1 MRISMRLGWDSPH
14 LGVSVGTWLA
24 AEAMDQQMQR
34 VADDF
39 QRFADSAGDLLSR
52 ERRRLYEQLLKSAP
66 RLLQRYHSHREF
78 YDHPGRCACLEHF
91 LAERSPVR
99 RCAPLRLGCLE
110 ARGRVA
116 RPCLHDRD
124 ALVSRPSKEIGKLS
138 PRRISRHA
146 CCSRSSGLRPDAR
159 WKRTIACRYFG
170 ELRRLYGRL
179 CTISLP

>member
-1 MRISMRLGWDSPH
+1 
-14 LGVSVGTWLA
+14 
-24 AEAMDQQMQR
+24 MQR

-66 RLLQRYHSHREF
+66 RLLQRYHSHQNF
-78 YDHPGRCACLEHF
+78 TITQGDAQFEHF

-124 ALVSRPSKEIGKLS
+124 ALVSRPSKRDGKLS
-138 PRRISRHA
+138 PRLISRHA
-146 CCSRSSGLRPDAR
+146 CCSRSSGRRPTRAGSGLSLVGTLANYDACM
-159 WKRTIACRYFG
+159 AGCAQYPCRNLV
-170 ELRRLYGRL
+170 EQ
-179 CTISLP
+179 S